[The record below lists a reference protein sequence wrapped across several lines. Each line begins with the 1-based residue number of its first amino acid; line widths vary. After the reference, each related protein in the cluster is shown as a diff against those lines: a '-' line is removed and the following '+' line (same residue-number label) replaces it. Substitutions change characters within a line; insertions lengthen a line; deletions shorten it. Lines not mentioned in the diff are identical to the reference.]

1 VFTIEIEST
10 ARLYEQKNNELNK
23 LTDKNRFLNDS
34 ILSYTSNIKD
44 KEMKIEKLLSDINDG
59 NNR

>member
-10 ARLYEQKNNELNK
+10 ARLCEQKNNELNK